1 MKASSEKIRDTV
13 HTVAVA
19 SDLVSAV
26 VMKIAG
32 NDVSNQLNNSPITRS
47 LVSDLAVS
55 EIRAQLKV

>member
-13 HTVAVA
+13 HTVAVV

-47 LVSDLAVS
+47 LVSDLAVA